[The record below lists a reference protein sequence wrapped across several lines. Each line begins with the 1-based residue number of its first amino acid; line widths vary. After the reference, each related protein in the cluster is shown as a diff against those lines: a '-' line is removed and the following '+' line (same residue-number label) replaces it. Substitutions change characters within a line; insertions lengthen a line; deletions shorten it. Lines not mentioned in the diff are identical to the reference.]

1 MYHRTAAKVKKC
13 CLHLSPPKI
22 LLWRSF
28 GSNGG
33 ENDRLEVVFPSQM
46 MVTKE
51 SDIPKRRGFG
61 DDRECLTAFVDT
73 RSHQLNESGVAQT
86 SRGGGQYK
94 AEGIRKA
101 ASLAFDF
108 LRHAFAIIKDK
119 TPLLSESFHI
129 TFHLSPN
136 PKTPNA
142 TMHFIPLLSLASL
155 ALAAPQLKVR
165 TCSSSSLQWT
175 VTGFNTFTASPGPNA
190 VSSISF
196 DFVDN
201 TSGTSSECGRSL
213 PKGTGGSVADP
224 NNFYSCT
231 NSAFQYEW
239 DGTTLSLK
247 ETLAC
252 GT

>member
-13 CLHLSPPKI
+13 YLHLSPPKF

-51 SDIPKRRGFG
+51 SDIPKRRGSG

-108 LRHAFAIIKDK
+108 LRHAFPIIKDK
-119 TPLLSESFHI
+119 TPLLSKSFHI
-129 TFHLSPN
+129 TYPSSTN
-136 PKTPNA
+136 PKPQTQPCISSL
-142 TMHFIPLLSLASL
+142 FSPSPPSPLL
-155 ALAAPQLKVR
+155 
-165 TCSSSSLQWT
+165 
-175 VTGFNTFTASPGPNA
+175 
-190 VSSISF
+190 
-196 DFVDN
+196 
-201 TSGTSSECGRSL
+201 L
-213 PKGTGGSVADP
+213 PS
-224 NNFYSCT
+224 
-231 NSAFQYEW
+231 
-239 DGTTLSLK
+239 
-247 ETLAC
+247 
-252 GT
+252 